1 MPPTLSCIRLS
12 TLLDARFFHSSLP
25 AAGAIALHA
34 CGVCHRNQA
43 ILFAA
48 RSPEPRHTLATLWRA
63 YRPSSRVLSERRM
76 IVRPTGSRFRAFPDP
91 AEEPGGSSGWDSPF
105 LAAIHFIYPASVT
118 SLRPL
123 PHSHALARLLAWSTL
138 PFPDLELT
146 HQAIA
151 TAHVIVTRVPCTDL
165 EFHPGRHV
173 LDMVAPATD

>member
-1 MPPTLSCIRLS
+1 MSGHLRPGIDPVVCPSPTTSSGSSVMPPTLSCIRLS

-76 IVRPTGSRFRAFPDP
+76 IVRPTGSRFRAFADP
-91 AEEPGGSSGWDSPF
+91 RRSPAAPPGGIRLSS
-105 LAAIHFIYPASVT
+105 
-118 SLRPL
+118 L
-123 PHSHALARLLAWSTL
+123 PSTL
-138 PFPDLELT
+138 S
-146 HQAIA
+146 
-151 TAHVIVTRVPCTDL
+151 TRP
-165 EFHPGRHV
+165 P
-173 LDMVAPATD
+173 

>member
-1 MPPTLSCIRLS
+1 MVCPSPTTSSGSSVMPPTLSCIRLS

-91 AEEPGGSSGWDSPF
+91 AEEPGGSSGWDSR
-105 LAAIHFIYPASVT
+105 S
-118 SLRPL
+118 SLP
-123 PHSHALARLLAWSTL
+123 STL
-138 PFPDLELT
+138 S
-146 HQAIA
+146 
-151 TAHVIVTRVPCTDL
+151 TRP
-165 EFHPGRHV
+165 P
-173 LDMVAPATD
+173 

>member
-76 IVRPTGSRFRAFPDP
+76 IVRPIGSRFRAFPDP
-91 AEEPGGSSGWDSPF
+91 AEEPGGSPGWDSPF